1 MQDVQPGDELIKL
14 SSGGGGVGPPFERD
28 PAAVLEDVRNGLVS
42 LGGAEL
48 IYGVAVDAETMAV
61 DTARTAELRSQPP
74 SPIEVVINEAELTV
88 ELRRVE
94 TG

>member
-1 MQDVQPGDELIKL
+1 
-14 SSGGGGVGPPFERD
+14 
-28 PAAVLEDVRNGLVS
+28 VLEDVRNGLVS

-61 DTARTAELRSQPP
+61 DAARTAELRSQPP